1 MKIKFTLVLVM
12 LFALTATTKM
22 YAQSKDY
29 KKVRI
34 GLGLEGAV
42 PVGAFGTGYNV
53 GAGATFRVAVALN
66 ETSAITATTGAI
78 AFIPKSITGV
88 NSKAQ
93 LNIPIKAGYKY
104 MLGDSFYGLGEA
116 GFTLAKAYYANP
128 VTGSLASVSSTEFT
142 YSVGVG
148 THLGAF
154 DPSIRYEGYS
164 GAGFIGLRLGFN
176 F

>member
-1 MKIKFTLVLVM
+1 MKTKFTLVLVM
-12 LFALTATTKM
+12 LFALTATKM
-22 YAQSKDY
+22 YAQTKDV
-29 KKVRI
+29 KKLRI
-34 GLGLEGAV
+34 GLGVEGAL
-42 PVGAFGTGYNV
+42 PVGAWSSGYNI
-53 GAGATFRVAVALN
+53 GAGATLRIAYALN

-88 NSKAQ
+88 NTKAS

-104 MLGDSFYGLGEA
+104 MLSDSFYGLGEA
-116 GFTLAKAYYANP
+116 GFTIAKSYYP
-128 VTGSLASVSSTEFT
+128 TGTGSLASVSSTNFT